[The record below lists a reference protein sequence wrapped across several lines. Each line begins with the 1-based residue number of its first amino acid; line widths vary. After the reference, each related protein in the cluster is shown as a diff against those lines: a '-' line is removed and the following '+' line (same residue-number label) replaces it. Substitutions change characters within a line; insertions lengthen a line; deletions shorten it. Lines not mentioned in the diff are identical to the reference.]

1 MRVGGVGAEGKI
13 GSGGEVFCSM
23 RFLAS
28 IDHGGR
34 RPPTATTRPHS
45 RRGSI
50 QQSANMLGNRLVLLK
65 LENSIII
72 SNN

>member
-13 GSGGEVFCSM
+13 GSGGEVFCLM

-28 IDHGGR
+28 INHGGHR
-34 RPPTATTRPHS
+34 CPAAATRPHS
-45 RRGSI
+45 RHGSI
-50 QQSANMLGNRLVLLK
+50 KQSANMLGNIVSLK